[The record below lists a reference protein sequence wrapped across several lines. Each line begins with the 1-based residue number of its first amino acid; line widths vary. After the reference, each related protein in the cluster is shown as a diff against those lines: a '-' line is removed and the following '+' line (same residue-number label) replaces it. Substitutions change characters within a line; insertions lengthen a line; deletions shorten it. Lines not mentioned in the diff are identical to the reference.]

1 MTDSDS
7 RSTPGDL
14 PHESHN
20 ARRFVIANGV
30 QNLGDQLVAAKTV
43 LPWLFQAAGVPAALT
58 ALLVPI
64 RESGS
69 MLPQAALTPWVL
81 NSPSRKKL
89 WIIGGIVQALA
100 ALGIAV
106 AAVAMESLALG
117 LVVLVLLGVLSIGR
131 ALCSIT
137 GKDVQGQ
144 TISKG
149 KRGVVIGR
157 ATTLGGVATLIVG
170 GLLLFV
176 GDVDLTAIVILLS
189 IGAASWAVASVVF
202 TGIVEPSERQQSE
215 RQSSKEHSAKSDS
228 REHVRWWSDTWALF
242 FNDAQFRNF
251 VIVRSLMLV
260 SALSTSFIVALSH
273 SVGNDSLSGLAG
285 FVLASGLASLLGG
298 VVSGRLSDI
307 SSRRVMSI
315 GAAIASALLILIVAS
330 AQFLPQQISFYLLP
344 IGFFAINLVHTGIR
358 IARKTY
364 VVDMAEGDQRTL
376 YVASA
381 NTLMG
386 VVLLLVGGVSAV
398 IAVFGNQAALLF
410 LAAVGFIGTWRA
422 GKLPEVS
429 RNT

>member
-1 MTDSDS
+1 MTSSDS
-7 RSTPGDL
+7 PRAL

-20 ARRFVIANGV
+20 ARRFIIANGV

-43 LPWLFQAAGVPAALT
+43 LPWLFQAAGVPAALM

-81 NSPSRKKL
+81 NSPSRKRL

-100 ALGIAV
+100 ALGIGL
-106 AAVAMESLALG
+106 AAMVMDSLALG
-117 LVVLVLLGVLSIGR
+117 IVVLVLLGVLSIGR

-137 GKDVQGQ
+137 GKDVQGK

-149 KRGVVIGR
+149 KRGIVTGR
-157 ATTLGGVATLIVG
+157 ATTLGGIATLIVG
-170 GLLLFV
+170 ISLLFF
-176 GDVDLTAIVILLS
+176 GDVDRTALIIVLML
-189 IGAASWAVASVVF
+189 GAASWAVASIVF
-202 TGIVEPSERQQSE
+202 TGIIEPDE
-215 RQSSKEHSAKSDS
+215 SSHTETNS
-228 REHVRWWSDTWALF
+228 RERIRWWTDTWAMF
-242 FNDAQFRNF
+242 VRDAQFRDF

-273 SVGNDSLSGLAG
+273 SVGNDSISGLTG

-298 VVSGRLSDI
+298 SVSGRLSDI
-307 SSRRVMSI
+307 SSRRVMSV
-315 GAAIASALLILIVAS
+315 GAAIASALLVFIVIS
-330 AQFLPQQISFYLLP
+330 AQFLPQQWNFYLLP
-344 IGFFAINLVHTGIR
+344 LGFFAINLIHTAIR
-358 IARKTY
+358 VARKTY
-364 VVDMAEGDQRTL
+364 VVDMAEGSQRTR

-386 VVLLLVGGVSAV
+386 VMLLLVGGISAIVS
-398 IAVFGNQAALLF
+398 VFGNQAALLF

>member
-106 AAVAMESLALG
+106 AAVVMESLALG

-176 GDVDLTAIVILLS
+176 GDVNLTAIVILLS

-260 SALSTSFIVALSH
+260 SALSTSFIVALAH
-273 SVGNDSLSGLAG
+273 SVGNNSLSGLAG

-315 GAAIASALLILIVAS
+315 GAAIASALLVLIVAS
-330 AQFLPQQISFYLLP
+330 VQFLPQQISFYLLP

>member
-106 AAVAMESLALG
+106 AAVVMESLALG

-176 GDVDLTAIVILLS
+176 GDVNLTAIVILLS

-242 FNDAQFRNF
+242 FKDTRFRDF

-260 SALSTSFIVALSH
+260 SALSTSFIVALAH
-273 SVGNDSLSGLAG
+273 SVGNNSLSGLAG

-315 GAAIASALLILIVAS
+315 GAAIASALLVLIVAS
-330 AQFLPQQISFYLLP
+330 VQFLPQQISFYLLP

-386 VVLLLVGGVSAV
+386 VVLLLVGGISAV

-429 RNT
+429 RNA

>member
-7 RSTPGDL
+7 RSTLGAL

-149 KRGVVIGR
+149 KRGVVTGR
-157 ATTLGGVATLIVG
+157 ATTLGGAATLIVG

-228 REHVRWWSDTWALF
+228 REHMRWWSDTWALF

-273 SVGNDSLSGLAG
+273 SVGNDSLSDLAG